1 MTGIEP
7 DLHLSILG
15 PVRARRAGADV
26 ALGGRRQKSVLV
38 RLAIVAGDVVPVDRL
53 IGDLWGGEP
62 PASAANTLQ
71 SYVSNLR
78 RELGTGNGP
87 VIERIG
93 DGYRISREAVG
104 LASARFEALVAQA
117 SGVEAGQRTADERI
131 ALLDDALALWRGQAV
146 ADFADEPW
154 ARGAAVR
161 LDELRLAA
169 EEVRFDLLL
178 DAGRHAVAVGEL
190 SAAVDAHPLRERF
203 TAQLVLALYRC
214 GRQSEA
220 LRAYDRTRAHLGD
233 ELGLD
238 PSPDLANLADQ
249 VLRHD
254 PALDLAATTRPAPEL
269 AAAAPTATAAA
280 TAAAPTPTQRL
291 ALPPAVTERRTRSAF
306 VGRSTELDTL
316 QQAWRRAVEGDH
328 RLAVITGEPGMGKTR
343 LAQVFARSVHETGG
357 QVLWGRCTVEDLV
370 AYQPAVEALRTA
382 LRSLDPE
389 RAHGLVADRPAL
401 RVLLPDDTGTTAVG
415 PGRAE
420 RYELFEAYADLL
432 DELAVDGPVLLVI
445 DDIQWADQATLGLLD
460 HLLHDDRVRRVLV
473 VATMRRPAGRA
484 TAEVD
489 RLLADLRRDGA
500 LDAVGL
506 AGMSADDVASL
517 LDGHGVHVEAAL
529 AGELQARTG
538 GNPFFVEALA
548 GDGERLAHQD
558 PRDLPES
565 VRDLID
571 LRVGA
576 LDAETARVLTA
587 AAVGGLRV
595 ELDHL
600 AAVTELGSDDLLDAV
615 DAAIAV
621 GLLADDEELGWVTFP
636 HALVRQAMIART
648 TRNREARLHLRFAD
662 ALEADRTGGQDH
674 VPAIADHLLRAGR
687 LCPPDRAGAAAVA
700 AGRRALGMYAAA
712 EADEWAERAAQVLA
726 TAHDPDSVWA
736 LQAEADLVLEEA
748 NRRLGRADRTIAALG
763 RVLNAARRH
772 TDPLLLARAAQE
784 RALINADVGF
794 HFGLIDEELIAL
806 LAEVLDQLDDDQV
819 AERVTLLAWASVVRS
834 ALPDEGDQKRLARE
848 AEALAATL
856 EGRPDIETLVL
867 LALRLSLSDPA
878 TLEERLVL
886 GPEMYAAAL
895 ASGWSDLAM
904 LGLVLD
910 VSDALEA
917 GRTDDARVA
926 NERLRSFIE
935 PLNRPGFDAFELFQ
949 RAALEHVAGN
959 HEAAEALSAEGAEVG
974 LASHGHNAMHA
985 RGGMQTMLARDLGTA
1000 GGLVEITRAMAA
1012 EYPDMPVWR
1021 ATHAIECLAAG
1032 LPEEAAD
1039 AAAEVFSLGL
1049 VNARDT
1055 LWATMIT
1062 QLAEACWLLG
1072 DAEQCAQVAAA
1083 IAPDREKVAVTGFAV
1098 IILGPLARPYG
1109 LALAGAGDLDGAYD
1123 ALSLAID
1130 ISDRCGFDLWA
1141 ARARMERALVADQRA
1156 ADGDADQAHD
1166 DRAIAAD
1173 WAQSK
1178 GVHLALG
1185 PRSYPGPT

>member
-1 MTGIEP
+1 MTPTPPE
-7 DLHLSILG
+7 LHLSLLG
-15 PVRARRAGADV
+15 PVRARRGDV
-26 ALGGRRQKSVLV
+26 DLPLGGRRQKSVLV
-38 RLAIVAGDVVPVDRL
+38 RLAIVAGDVVPVERVID
-53 IGDLWGGEP
+53 DLWGGEP

-78 RELGTGNGP
+78 RELGSKAVP

-93 DGYRISREAVG
+93 DGYRIDTGAVD
-104 LASARFEALVAQA
+104 LVSSRFEQLVAQA
-117 SGVEAGQRTADERI
+117 SGPGATALDVDARI
-131 ALLDDALALWRGQAV
+131 ALLDEALALWHGQAV

-169 EEVRFDLLL
+169 EEARFDLLL
-178 DAGRHAVAVGEL
+178 DAGRHSVIVGEI

-203 TAQLVLALYRC
+203 AAQLVLALYRC

-220 LRAYDRTRAHLGD
+220 LRAFDRTRAHLGD

-238 PSPDLANLADQ
+238 PSPDLAALADQ

-254 PALDLAATTRPAPEL
+254 PALDLDAP
-269 AAAAPTATAAA
+269 PTAA
-280 TAAAPTPTQRL
+280 TAAPAAIPAAAVPEPGGQL
-291 ALPPAVTERRTRSAF
+291 GLPPAVTERRTRSEF
-306 VGRSTELDTL
+306 VGRGAELDTL
-316 QQAWRRAVEGDH
+316 DRAWARAIEGDH
-328 RLAVITGEPGMGKTR
+328 RLAAITGEPGMGKTR
-343 LAQVFARSVHETGG
+343 LAQVFARSVHDAGG

-370 AYQPAVEALRTA
+370 AYQPAIEALRTT
-382 LRSLDPE
+382 LRAVGPD
-389 RAHGLVADRPAL
+389 RARQLVEHRPAL
-401 RVLLPDDTGTTAVG
+401 EVLLPGDAGATAVG

-432 DELAVDGPVLLVI
+432 DELATSGPVLFVV
-445 DDIQWADQATLGLLD
+445 DDLQWADQATLGLLD
-460 HLLHDDRVRRVLV
+460 HLLHDDRMRRVLV
-473 VATMRRPAGRA
+473 LTTLRRPAGRA
-484 TAEVD
+484 TPEVD

-500 LDAVGL
+500 LDAITLG
-506 AGMSADDVASL
+506 GMSADDIASL
-517 LDGHGVHVEAAL
+517 LDGHGVHVDAAL

-576 LDAETARVLTA
+576 LDPETARVLAA

-595 ELDHL
+595 DLDHL
-600 AAVTELGSDDLLDAV
+600 GAVTELGSDDLLDAV

-662 ALEADRTGGQDH
+662 AIEGGRSGGTDQRDDA
-674 VPAIADHLLRAGR
+674 PTIADHLLRAGR

-726 TAHDPDSVWA
+726 TASDPAAVWR

-763 RVLNAARRH
+763 RVLAAARTH
-772 TDPLLLARAAQE
+772 ADPLLLARAAQE

-806 LAEVLDQLDDDQV
+806 LAEALGQLDPDQV

-848 AEALAATL
+848 AEALAATMD
-856 EGRPDIETLVL
+856 GRPDIETLVL

-878 TLEERLVL
+878 TLAERLDL
-886 GPEMYAAAL
+886 GPRMLAAAT

-926 NERLRSFIE
+926 NERLRTFIE

-959 HEAAEALSAEGAEVG
+959 HEAAEVLSAHGAEVG

-1012 EYPDMPVWR
+1012 EYPDMPVWM

-1032 LPEEAAD
+1032 LADEAAT
-1039 AAAEVFSLGL
+1039 AAARVFELGL

-1072 DAEQCAQVAAA
+1072 DADQCAQIAAA
-1083 IAPDREKVAVTGFAV
+1083 IAPDKEKVAVTGFAV

-1130 ISDRCGFDLWA
+1130 LSDRAGFDLWA
-1141 ARARMERALVADQRA
+1141 MRARMERALVADARGA
-1156 ADGDADQAHD
+1156 EGDADQAND
-1166 DRAIAAD
+1166 DRVVAMD
-1173 WAQSK
+1173 WSTEK
-1178 GVHLALG
+1178 GVRLALG
-1185 PRSYPGPT
+1185 PKEYPAPT

>member
-1 MTGIEP
+1 MTDAP
-7 DLHLSILG
+7 SDLQLSLLG
-15 PVRARRAGADV
+15 PVRVRRGDAEV

-38 RLAIVAGDVVPVDRL
+38 RLAIVAGDVVPVERVID
-53 IGDLWGGEP
+53 DLWGGEP

-78 RELGTGNGP
+78 REIGSKAAP

-93 DGYRISREAVG
+93 DGYRLDVGAVD
-104 LASARFEALVAQA
+104 LVSTRFEQLVAQA
-117 SGVEAGQRTADERI
+117 SGPASA
-131 ALLDDALALWRGQAV
+131 ALGVDDRVAVLEEALALWHGQAV

-169 EEVRFDLLL
+169 EEARFDLLL

-203 TAQLVLALYRC
+203 AAQLVLALYRC

-238 PSPDLANLADQ
+238 PSPSLVALADQ
-249 VLRHD
+249 VLRQD
-254 PALDLAATTRPAPEL
+254 PALDLDAAVAATSPDPV
-269 AAAAPTATAAA
+269 PS
-280 TAAAPTPTQRL
+280 PPSPSPGGQL
-291 ALPPAVTERRTRSAF
+291 ALPPAVAERRTRSAF
-306 VGRSTELDTL
+306 VGRAAELTAL
-316 QQAWRRAVEGDH
+316 ERAWERAVDGDH
-328 RLAVITGEPGMGKTR
+328 RLAAITGEPGMGKTR
-343 LAQVFARSVHETGG
+343 LAQVFARSVHEAGG

-370 AYQPAVEALRTA
+370 AYQPAVEALRTT
-382 LRSLDPE
+382 LRAVGPE
-389 RAHGLVADRPAL
+389 RARQLVEHRPAL
-401 RVLLPDDTGTTAVG
+401 QVLLPDDAGTAAVG

-432 DELAVDGPVLLVI
+432 DELAATGPVLFVV
-445 DDIQWADQATLGLLD
+445 DDIQWVDQATLGLLD
-460 HLLHDDRVRRVLV
+460 HLLHDDRVRQVLV
-473 VATMRRPAGRA
+473 LTTMRRPAGRA
-484 TAEVD
+484 TPEVD

-500 LDAVGL
+500 LDAVPLG
-506 AGMSADDVASL
+506 GMTAVDITTL
-517 LDGHGVHVEAAL
+517 LDGYGVQVEATL
-529 AGELQARTG
+529 AAELQARTG

-548 GDGERLAHQD
+548 SDGERLARQD

-571 LRVGA
+571 LRVGS
-576 LDAETARVLTA
+576 LDAETGRVLTA

-600 AAVTELGSDDLLDAV
+600 AAATDLGTEALLDAV

-662 ALEADRTGGQDH
+662 AIEASTSSRDAA
-674 VPAIADHLLRAGR
+674 PAIADHLLRAGR
-687 LCPPDRAGAAAVA
+687 LCPPERAAAAAIA
-700 AGRRALGMYAAA
+700 AGRRALDMYAAA
-712 EADEWAERAAQVLA
+712 EADEWAERAIEVLA
-726 TAHDPDSVWA
+726 TAADPEAVWRTR
-736 LQAEADLVLEEA
+736 AEADLVLEEA
-748 NRRLGRADRTIAALG
+748 NRRIGRADRTIAALG
-763 RVLNAARRH
+763 RVIAAAQTH
-772 TDPLLLARAAQE
+772 ADPLLLARAAQE
-784 RALINADVGF
+784 RALVNADVGF
-794 HFGLIDEELIAL
+794 HFGLIDDELIGL
-806 LAEVLDQLDDDQV
+806 LAEALDQLADDQT

-848 AEALAATL
+848 AEALGATI
-856 EGRPDIETLVL
+856 EPRADIETLVL

-878 TLEERLVL
+878 TLDERREL
-886 GPEMYAAAL
+886 GPKMYAAAL

-917 GRTDDARVA
+917 GRTDEARIA
-926 NERLRSFIE
+926 NERLRAFIE

-959 HEAAEALSAEGAEVG
+959 HEAAEALSARGAEVG

-1012 EYPDMPVWR
+1012 EYPDMPVWM
-1021 ATHAIECLAAG
+1021 ATHAIECVAAG
-1032 LPEEAAD
+1032 LPDEAAE
-1039 AAAEVFSLGL
+1039 AATKVFDLGL

-1072 DAEQCAQVAAA
+1072 NADQCAQIAAA
-1083 IAPDREKVAVTGFAV
+1083 IAPDKEKVAVTGFAV

-1109 LALAGAGDLDGAYD
+1109 LALAGAGDLDGAFD
-1123 ALSLAID
+1123 ALTLAIE
-1130 ISDRCGFDLWA
+1130 ISDRCGYDLWA
-1141 ARARMERALVADQRA
+1141 ARARMERALVADARG
-1156 ADGDADQAHD
+1156 ADGDAEQARD
-1166 DRAIAAD
+1166 DRLAAMD
-1173 WAQSK
+1173 WATDK
-1178 GVHLALG
+1178 GVRLALG
-1185 PRSYPGPT
+1185 PEEYPGPS